1 MHLPIVL
8 RASLVAGGLALV
20 ALMALPARADDNSPR
35 QRPATI
41 SLTGTGEIA
50 VAPDEAIISSG
61 VITEATTAREAL
73 DANNGAIARVIAAIK
88 EAGIEARDIQT
99 AGVSVTPRYRYP
111 RNDGRED
118 SETPRIIG
126 YTVSNTVSVRV
137 RDLARLGQVMDQV
150 VTVGAN
156 RIDGISFVVSDAD
169 ARLDEARGAAVRDA
183 RRKAEIYAEAA
194 GVKLGRL
201 VSISEGGGFVPPQPK
216 AEMMMARADA
226 MSVPVEI
233 GEERLRVQVNIT
245 WELEQ

>member
-20 ALMALPARADDNSPR
+20 ALMALPARADDESPR

-41 SLTGTGEIA
+41 TLTGTGEIA
-50 VAPDEAIISSG
+50 VAPDEAVITSG
-61 VITEATTAREAL
+61 VVSEAQTAREAL
-73 DANNGAIARVIAAIK
+73 DANNAAIARVIDAIK

-99 AGVSVTPRYRYP
+99 SGFSVTPRYRYP
-111 RNDGRED
+111 RNDGRDE
-118 SETPRIIG
+118 SEIPRIIG

-137 RDLARLGQVMDQV
+137 RDLDKLGPVMDQV

-156 RIDGISFVVSDAD
+156 RIDGVNFIVSDAD
-169 ARLDEARGAAVRDA
+169 ARLDEARGVAVRDA

-194 GVKLGRL
+194 GVRLGRL
-201 VSISEGGGFVPPQPK
+201 VSISEAGGFMPPRPK
-216 AEMMMARADA
+216 AEFAMARADA

-233 GEERLRVQVNIT
+233 GEERLNVQVNIT
-245 WELEQ
+245 WELDQ